1 VIAGMLAG
9 SVSAW
14 PGFDYARIVT
24 RIDVDWFFDRPRVQA
39 ACDRATLIM
48 LTKAGK
54 IVRDKVKQGIKRRGF
69 ARTRQLTSARGRA
82 RVADEIANRPASP
95 EGTPPFTHTG
105 FFRQWIGYAYD
116 SRSRSV
122 VIGSLKS
129 HWLYDLHEFGGRHP
143 RPQTNGGRGGNYPR
157 RPAFEI
163 GFQRALP
170 FLRVYCPEVFANN
183 VRVNGRAAVS

>member
-1 VIAGMLAG
+1 MIGPLGSFAGA
-9 SVSAW
+9 
-14 PGFDYARIVT
+14 DYARIVT

-39 ACDRATLIM
+39 ACDRAMLIS

-54 IVRDKVKQGIKRRGF
+54 IVRDKIKQGIKRRGL
-69 ARTRQLTSARGRA
+69 ARTRQLTSARGQA
-82 RVADEIANRPASP
+82 RVADEIRNRPASP

-116 SRSRSV
+116 PRRRSV
-122 VIGSLKS
+122 VVGSLKA

-143 RPQTNGGRGGNYPR
+143 RPETNYGRGGNYPR
-157 RPAFEI
+157 RPAIEL

-170 FLRVYCPEVFANN
+170 FLRTYIPETFANN
-183 VRVNGRAAVS
+183 IRVNGRSPVF